1 MEKGTVTIRYMQEY
15 MKRKQNQ
22 LDDYSPEV
30 SMIKLTEEVGELA
43 RVMIRGANHAKGAAA
58 LKDTVEEELCD
69 VLYYTLKLANAL
81 DVDMETWI
89 PLKEKANALRYPAG
103 IEFDPSDE
111 SVYRENL

>member
-15 MKRKQNQ
+15 MKKKQNQ

-43 RVMIRGANHAKGAAA
+43 RVMIRGANHAGDADS

-89 PLKEKANALRYPAG
+89 PLKEKKNALRYPAG

-111 SVYRENL
+111 SVYRENR